1 MLILG
6 DEGEFMVERV
16 DGNFGLQNVKL
27 QMTRRPTTGK
37 KEYNRHS
44 VSIFK

>member
-6 DEGEFMVERV
+6 DRGEFLVERV
-16 DGNFGLQNVKL
+16 DGNFAPQNVKL
-27 QMTRRPTTGK
+27 QMTRRPTTSN

-44 VSIFK
+44 VTIFK